1 MVFLTSCG
9 IFDSIC
15 LVQGPAAKVQSN
27 SDDEIVPSFQESF
40 VDALAQATENIHIA
54 NQGTKKCMN
63 LIKYELWI
71 LIGTVGKPGGNRTA
85 KKGRKKMVLFS
96 TGMQRMNL

>member
-1 MVFLTSCG
+1 MYLTSCS

-15 LVQGPAAKVQSN
+15 LVQGPAAEVQSN
-27 SDDEIVPSFQESF
+27 SDDELVPSFQESF

-63 LIKYELWI
+63 LIECD
-71 LIGTVGKPGGNRTA
+71 
-85 KKGRKKMVLFS
+85 
-96 TGMQRMNL
+96 MNSHRYHWQARW